1 MSLLAAL
8 RAPEVRLAFRVTVA
22 GTAALAMARL
32 FNLPQGYW
40 AVITAIMVMQA
51 SIGGSLKAA
60 LDRFAGTLSGAAW
73 GALVATFGLHDT
85 LLHLCLTLAVALAP
99 LAWLAARYPVCKL
112 APVTAVIVLLTSGGG
127 TQSSFML
134 ALDRVFEIVIGNVI
148 GLAVALFVFPARAHG
163 VVLTTAAR
171 VADLCADMLDVL
183 LDPDL
188 ADDVRQGLSKRH
200 AQLWAALRPLD
211 TAAEEAQRER
221 RTWLGDQRDPA
232 PLVRTLTRVRHD
244 LVMVGRATSSRAPSG
259 VAAAQRLEGPQAEVR
274 RQGVLFLRHAAMALR
289 APSALHGQGQIPPV
303 EPVQAATH
311 AYLDMVQTLRAE
323 GVLRELPRG
332 VTGQIYTLSFALEQL
347 SQDLAD
353 LHARAEEMIPPAR
366 HQDKTPEEAAVPAGV
381 EPVATQPPAAPSQ
394 DTPSPG

>member
-1 MSLLAAL
+1 MTLLAAL
-8 RAPEVRLAFRVTVA
+8 RAPELRLAFRVTVA

-51 SIGGSLKAA
+51 SIGGSMKAA

-73 GALVATFGLHDT
+73 GALVATFGPHDT
-85 LLHLCLTLAVALAP
+85 LVHLCLTLAAALAP

-112 APVTAVIVLLTSGGG
+112 APVTAVIVLLTSVGGA
-127 TQSSFML
+127 QSSFML
-134 ALDRVFEIVIGNVI
+134 ALDRVLEIVMGNVI
-148 GLAVALFVFPARAHG
+148 GLGVALFILPSRAHD

-171 VADLCADMLDVL
+171 VTDLCADMLEVL
-183 LDPDL
+183 LDPDMTE
-188 ADDVRQGLSKRH
+188 DMRQGISKRH

-244 LVMVGRATSSRAPSG
+244 LVMVSRATGSRAPSG

-274 RQGVLFLRHAAMALR
+274 RQGVLFLRRAAMAMR
-289 APSALHGQGQIPPV
+289 TPSALHGQEQIPPV

-347 SQDLAD
+347 SQDLTD
-353 LHARAEEMIPPAR
+353 LHARAEETIPPVR
-366 HQDKTPEEAAVPAGV
+366 RGEKAAEVTAVMAGA
-381 EPVATQPPAAPSQ
+381 EPPAAAPPQ
-394 DTPSPG
+394 ETPPPA